1 MLLLLLSQLATAIY
15 VFNETPPT
23 DWSSANTHRVCYVSV
38 GTTNQEMGGSG
49 IDKYHRLWLISA
61 CAYKCKW

>member
-15 VFNETPPT
+15 VFNETPST
-23 DWSSANTHRVCYVSV
+23 DWSSANTHRVVYYVSV

-49 IDKYHRLWLISA
+49 IDKYRRLWLISA
-61 CAYKCKW
+61 CAL